1 MNLNVEQWKLFD
13 FNKVF
18 IIKKGFYNK
27 KPDTSGTGNIPF
39 LGATDNNNGVTQY
52 NTLSEIDTSSRT
64 GLQPNET
71 LDKKIFPPNAVCVT
85 NNGSVGHAYFQ
96 NKQFTCSHDV
106 NPLYRRNGEF
116 NVFTGLFI
124 STIIMLDKYRW
135 GYGRKWR
142 PERMQK
148 SQLKLP
154 ILRDETGIPIIDA
167 EKKYSDDGYIP
178 DWKFMEDYIKT
189 LNHKPISTKNSMNAN
204 PINTSEWKE
213 YKVKNLF
220 DVKGTKTTKI
230 EELENYGKG
239 NYPYVTTQAV
249 NNGVANKYNYYTESG
264 GVLTIDSAVLGY
276 CTYQEKPFS
285 ASDHV
290 EKLTPKFKMNKY
302 IALFF
307 VALFNNECYKY
318 SYGRKANQ
326 LKIKETI
333 LKLPTK
339 NNEPDWQFMEDYIKS
354 LAYADR
360 I

>member
-1 MNLNVEQWKLFD
+1 MCMKIKTFLLNDIVNIDYGNKFD
-13 FNKVF
+13 YQKMTFENPSINFVSR
-18 IIKKGFYNK
+18 
-27 KPDTSGTGNIPF
+27 TA
-39 LGATDNNNGVTQY
+39 LNNGVAGQVD
-52 NTLSEIDTSSRT
+52 EIATCKPYPAGCLT
-64 GLQPNET
+64 IALG
-71 LDKKIFPPNAVCVT
+71 
-85 NNGSVGHAYFQ
+85 GSIGSTFYQ
-96 NKQFTCSHDV
+96 NKPFYTGQNVAVITFKEKISKEAKLFLCQIIKFEVKNKFRAFGRELNKHIKTDFYVDLPYTV
-106 NPLYRRNGEF
+106 N
-116 NVFTGLFI
+116 
-124 STIIMLDKYRW
+124 
-135 GYGRKWR
+135 
-142 PERMQK
+142 
-148 SQLKLP
+148 
-154 ILRDETGIPIIDA
+154 A
-167 EKKYSDDGYIP
+167 P
-178 DWKFMEDYIKT
+178 DWQLMEEYIKT

-204 PINTSEWKE
+204 PINISEWKE

-239 NYPYVTTQAV
+239 YYPYVTTQAV

-339 NNEPDWQFMEDYIKS
+339 NNEPDWQYMENYIKS
-354 LAYADR
+354 LPYGDR